1 MLVRKFIQ
9 WSQGASA
16 TARAD
21 GVAALARAYLYSEMS
36 AEERRETE
44 SALYA
49 LLDDPS
55 PLPRRAMAECFAGAP
70 DAPLALIHGL
80 ARDQSE
86 VSAVV
91 LTRSPLLA
99 DADLID
105 CAVVGDS
112 AAQAAIALRA
122 ELSPAVCASLAEI
135 AGREAAI
142 ALAVNESA
150 NIPDFA
156 LRRMVERFGDDGEVR
171 EALLGRAW
179 LPATVRAH
187 LADATARALAAFVV
201 SRQWLSAPRS
211 ERIARDNR
219 DRATMIIASG
229 CADYS
234 EETAALAA
242 YLRVA
247 GQITPGVALRALL
260 CGQKGLF
267 EATLA
272 ELTGLSARR
281 IAGVVREPWSDGFAA
296 VYAKAGFP
304 AGLLIVFRSAL
315 AALAR
320 LKSGHEEEGAL
331 RLPLIQ
337 AVLADCA
344 GADPA
349 LANVTSLLRRFELD
363 ATRDEA
369 RRRVAQVTAQV
380 NGEMDNRE
388 SVQER
393 TAQTRS
399 RAAEDSPLLF
409 GLPTT
414 LTPRLEGPEADTGVL
429 VDLAALERELLAA

>member
-16 TARAD
+16 AARAD
-21 GVAALARAYLYSEMS
+21 GAAALARAYLYSEMTD
-36 AEERRETE
+36 EERGEAE

-55 PLPRRAMAECFAGAP
+55 PLPRRAMAECFAGSP
-70 DAPLALIHGL
+70 DAPPALIHGL

-86 VSAVV
+86 ISTLA
-91 LTRSPLLA
+91 LARSPLLA

-122 ELSPAVCASLAEI
+122 ELSPAVCGALAEI
-135 AGREAAI
+135 AGREANI

-150 NIPDFA
+150 AIPDFA
-156 LRRMVERFGDDGEVR
+156 LRRMAERFGDDGEVR

-179 LPATVRAH
+179 LPAAVRAN
-187 LADATARALAAFVV
+187 LADATARALAAYVV
-201 SRQWLSAPRS
+201 SRQWLSRPRG
-211 ERIARDNR
+211 ERIAQENR

-247 GQITPGVALRALL
+247 GQITPGLALRALL

-272 ELTGLSARR
+272 ELTGLSAKR
-281 IAGVVREPWSDGFAA
+281 IAGVAREPWSDAFAA

-304 AGLLIVFRSAL
+304 AALLVAFRSAL
-315 AALAR
+315 SALAR
-320 LKSGHEEEGAL
+320 MRAESEADDGAL

-344 GADPA
+344 RGDQTA
-349 LANVTSLLRRFELD
+349 LGNVTALLRRFELD
-363 ATRDEA
+363 ASREQA
-369 RRRVAQVTAQV
+369 RRAVAGMRARA
-380 NGEMDNRE
+380 NEE
-388 SVQER
+388 S
-393 TAQTRS
+393 AMPFG
-399 RAAEDSPLLF
+399 SPSV
-409 GLPTT
+409 
-414 LTPRLEGPEADTGVL
+414 LTPRVGAPADDTGVL
-429 VDLAALERELLAA
+429 VDLAALERELIAA

>member
-1 MLVRKFIQ
+1 MIVRKFIQ

-16 TARAD
+16 AARAD
-21 GVAALARAYLYSEMS
+21 GVAALARAYLYSEMTP
-36 AEERRETE
+36 EERRDAEC
-44 SALYA
+44 ALYA

-55 PLPRRAMAECFAGAP
+55 PLPRRAMAECFAGSP
-70 DAPLALIHGL
+70 DAPPALIHGL

-86 VSAVV
+86 ISTLV

-105 CAVVGDS
+105 CAAVGDG

-122 ELSPAVCASLAEI
+122 ELSPAVCGSLAEI
-135 AGREAAI
+135 GGREAAI
-142 ALAVNESA
+142 VLAVNESA
-150 NIPDFA
+150 SIPDFA
-156 LRRMVERFGDDGEVR
+156 LRRMVERFGEDGEVR

-201 SRQWLSAPRS
+201 SRQWLSAPRG
-211 ERIARDNR
+211 ERIAQENR

-229 CADYS
+229 CAEYS

-272 ELTGLSARR
+272 ELTGLSAKR
-281 IAGVVREPWSDGFAA
+281 IAGVAREPWSEAFAA

-304 AGLLIVFRSAL
+304 AGSAD
-315 AALAR
+315 
-320 LKSGHEEEGAL
+320 
-331 RLPLIQ
+331 RLPLG
-337 AVLADCA
+337 AGGA
-344 GADPA
+344 GANQARQRGRGRIAPAADPGG
-349 LANVTSLLRRFELD
+349 
-363 ATRDEA
+363 A
-369 RRRVAQVTAQV
+369 RRLRHGGSGRVGQCDLVAAPVRTRRGPRAGAARGRPCPDAGDGRFAHAVRFAGDADAAPRVAGRGHGAS
-380 NGEMDNRE
+380 GG
-388 SVQER
+388 
-393 TAQTRS
+393 S
-399 RAAEDSPLLF
+399 RRAGA
-409 GLPTT
+409 GA
-414 LTPRLEGPEADTGVL
+414 GGG
-429 VDLAALERELLAA
+429 LAAA